1 MITQEIILLDFA
13 LLFTYSLSA
22 FFLIWRVS
30 KDFINAE
37 FIRMNMIEE
46 LREFDIIEK
55 QVNRKWPS
63 LEVLWLR
70 NSWIIDN

>member
-1 MITQEIILLDFA
+1 MIAQEIILLDFA

-70 NSWIIDN
+70 NNWIIDN